1 MAIKDNNIR
10 EGRFPVLGM
19 MCAVCA
25 GSVEKTLSDL
35 PGVKEASVNLAGSSA
50 SVKWEADLTS
60 PAVMAEALKAAGY
73 EMIVADDE
81 EKALEEQEKK
91 ERRELRRM
99 YLRLTLA
106 WAVTLPLTAAC
117 LAHYHSPWFPYAA
130 MVASLAVIIFCG
142 AGFYRRGIKTALSGR
157 ATMDTLVMLST
168 AVSFIF
174 SVFCT
179 FNPEFFT
186 SGGLIAELYY
196 EASAMIIAFVLTG
209 KTLEM
214 RARRST
220 GSAIRALAAM
230 QPSVATLCEG
240 TDTRVVP
247 VRDIIPGDTILV
259 RPGER
264 IPADGFV
271 TDGFT
276 SVDESA
282 LTGESLPADK
292 GEGAKVWAGS
302 VNVSGAVRIKVEAG
316 QKDTALAGIIRMVRE
331 AQASKAP
338 VQRLVDKISAVFVP
352 VVTLIAVITFIVWS
366 LCAPGE
372 WAFAVTAGVSVLVIA
387 CPCAMGLAT
396 PTALM
401 AGIGRGAEKGIL
413 VKDAAAL
420 ETLARTNIVVFDKT
434 GTLTEG
440 KPRVTDA
447 IYSPEAGAGEK
458 AYLRALET
466 RSSHPLAAPIAES
479 LGGEPA
485 GKEPDTFTSL
495 PGLGVEGETPEGVFW
510 AGSLRLA
517 ENKGVTIPE
526 NLRDALLR
534 WEKEGA
540 GISAGGCGDTLLAL
554 WKVEDTVRP
563 DAREAVGEL
572 RSLGV
577 ESALLTGD
585 RKGAAEK
592 CADETGI
599 RIVRAEALPS
609 EKEEFVKKLE
619 SEGKITAMTGD
630 GINDTRAM
638 AAASV
643 SVAMG
648 SGTDIAMD
656 VASLTLI
663 GGRLGLLPQ
672 SVRLSRATV
681 RIIRQ
686 NLFWAF
692 IYNVIGIPLAAGV
705 LYPVCGLML
714 NPMIC
719 SGAMALSS
727 VCVVLNSLR
736 LKTKK
741 TEI

>member
-1 MAIKDNNIR
+1 METKSKYIR
-10 EGRFPVLGM
+10 QGRFPVLGM

-25 GSVEKTLSDL
+25 GSVEKTLTDTE
-35 PGVKEASVNLAGSSA
+35 GVLQASVNLAGSSA
-50 SVKWEADLTS
+50 SIEWDSSVTG
-60 PAVMAEALKAAGY
+60 PQQFAERLKEAGY
-73 EMIVADDE
+73 ELITAEDE
-81 EKALEEQEKK
+81 DAALEEQERKEKK
-91 ERRELRRM
+91 ELRRM
-99 YLRLTLA
+99 YMRLTLA

-117 LAHYHSPWFPYAA
+117 LSHFHAPWFPYAA

-142 AGFYRRGIKTALSGR
+142 AGFYRRGLKTALSGR

-168 AVSFIF
+168 AVSFLF
-174 SVFCT
+174 SLFCT
-179 FNPEFFT
+179 FNPSFFT
-186 SGGLIAELYY
+186 SDGLTAELYY

-220 GSAIRALAAM
+220 GAAIRALAAM

-240 TDTRVVP
+240 EETRIVP
-247 VRDIIPGDTILV
+247 IRDIIPGDTLLV

-264 IPADGFV
+264 IPADGFI
-271 TDGFT
+271 TSGFT

-282 LTGESLPADK
+282 LTGEPLPSDK
-292 GEGAKVWAGS
+292 KEGDKVWAGS
-302 VNVSGAVRIKVEAG
+302 VNASGAIHIKVEAG
-316 QKDTALAGIIRMVRE
+316 HKDTALAGIIRMVRE

-338 VQRLVDKISAVFVP
+338 VQRLVDRISAVFVP
-352 VVTLIAVITFIVWS
+352 VVTLIAVITFIVWIMCS
-366 LCAPGE
+366 PGS
-372 WAFAVTAGVSVLVIA
+372 WALAVTAGVSVLVIA

-401 AGIGRGAEKGIL
+401 AGIGRGAQKGIL

-420 ETLARTNIVVFDKT
+420 ETLARTNMAVFDKT

-440 KPRVTDA
+440 KPRVTDY
-447 IYSPEAGAGEK
+447 IFSDDLGAEDK
-458 AYLRALET
+458 SILRALEI
-466 RSSHPLAAPIAES
+466 RSSHPLAGPIAES
-479 LGGEPA
+479 LGNTGD
-485 GKEPDTFTSL
+485 KS
-495 PGLGVEGETPEGVFW
+495 PGSFNSIPGSGVEGEAEGKLYWV
-510 AGSLRLA
+510 GSLRMA
-517 ENKGVTIPE
+517 EGKGCRIPG
-526 NLRDALLR
+526 D
-534 WEKEGA
+534 WEKKINEWESEGA
-540 GISAGGCGDTLLAL
+540 GITAGGCDNRILAV
-554 WKVEDTVRP
+554 WKVEDTLRP
-563 DAREAVGEL
+563 DTRQAIDEL
-572 RSLGV
+572 HRMGV
-577 ESALLTGD
+577 ETALLTGD
-585 RKGAAEK
+585 RRGAAEK
-592 CADETGI
+592 CAREAGI
-599 RIVRAEALPS
+599 DIVKSEALPAD
-609 EKEEFVKKLE
+609 KEEFILSLEKK
-619 SEGKITAMTGD
+619 GKTVAMIGD
-630 GINDTRAM
+630 GINDTQAM

-663 GGRLGLLPQ
+663 GGNLRLLPAAL
-672 SVRLSRATV
+672 RLSHDTV

-705 LYPVCGLML
+705 LYPLCGLLL

-736 LKTKK
+736 LKHKK
-741 TEI
+741 IDL